1 MASVTV
7 FVDDAVLGRF
17 PPVCAYTGGETRRL
31 ARVDAHVGGPPG
43 LVWLLLLGGPPG
55 LVLLLVLLVC
65 WRSERLSVKVPY
77 SDGALER
84 DRRRRRVR
92 WVSAGVALSA
102 AAIAVTGGVIVQNVW
117 LGIAL
122 VAAVMTFITHA
133 LLYFDGI
140 DVDLDASRRWVTIR
154 GVHER
159 FAAAVRVPA
168 RVSTDR

>member
-7 FVDDAVLGRF
+7 FVDDAVQGKF
-17 PPVCAYTGGETRRL
+17 PPVCAYTGDETRRL
-31 ARVDAHVGGPPG
+31 ARVDARIGGPSP

-55 LVLLLVLLVC
+55 WALLFVLLVC
-65 WRSERLSVKVPY
+65 WRTERLSVKVSY
-77 SDGALER
+77 SDVALGR
-84 DRRRRRVR
+84 DRVRRGVR
-92 WVSAGVALSA
+92 WVSGGLTLVA
-102 AAIAVTGGVIVQNVW
+102 AAMAVTAGSVLANVW

-122 VAAVMTFITHA
+122 VAAVATFVTHA

-159 FAAAVRVPA
+159 FAAAVAPTRI
-168 RVSTDR
+168 STDR